1 MYVTTVIIQFC
12 FYPYRV
18 FMAYPKSQQ
27 ISEFQL
33 HWFKKKSWCKWQ
45 RKKNGNFLFAPTNSM
60 EVHGST
66 GVMGFGKK
74 MLWSVHCVQ
83 RKRPHSIHTSDPRMV
98 AELRKTHFVRKVE
111 TINSP
116 RWLEIMSDVN
126 VIILLNLYSFI
137 MQHMIQISPK
147 KLSFARWTFRR
158 EDLRSTDKSNTIII
172 LQVKDVRLSFTH
184 RGELALLV
192 FLITFSDNRKYFLI
206 YF

>member
-1 MYVTTVIIQFC
+1 MEFHCLKCGVKITCMSQLWSSSFAFIPIGCSWLT
-12 FYPYRV
+12 
-18 FMAYPKSQQ
+18 PKASKFVNFSC
-27 ISEFQL
+27 IDL
-33 HWFKKKSWCKWQ
+33 KKKSWCKWQ
-45 RKKNGNFLFAPTNSM
+45 RKKNRNFLFAPTNSM
-60 EVHGST
+60 EVHGGT

-126 VIILLNLYSFI
+126 VMILLNLYSFI

-158 EDLRSTDKSNTIII
+158 ENLRSTDKNNTIII
-172 LQVKDVRLSFTH
+172 LQQGR
-184 RGELALLV
+184 
-192 FLITFSDNRKYFLI
+192 I
-206 YF
+206 